1 MELERARRGALKAAS
16 AYAPAPE
23 GSAITYGLIGMALF
37 AMTAWGVAEF
47 YSLHLWPYAGA
58 LGVSALGSF
67 VIGVWVRTRRRS
79 RHDDAYRAEF
89 AQRKPAQAGQGNGA
103 G

>member
-1 MELERARRGALKAAS
+1 LKAAS

-47 YSLHLWPYAGA
+47 YSLPLLPHAVA
-58 LGVSALGSF
+58 LGACALGSF
-67 VIGVWVRTRRRS
+67 VIGVWLRRKRRS

-89 AQRKPAQAGQGNGA
+89 AQRKPAQVGQENGA

>member
-1 MELERARRGALKAAS
+1 MKAAS

-47 YSLHLWPYAGA
+47 YSLPLLPHAAA
-58 LGVSALGSF
+58 LGICALGSF
-67 VIGVWVRTRRRS
+67 AIGFWLRRKRRS

-89 AQRKPAQAGQGNGA
+89 AQRKPAQGSRENGA